1 MVFLKSGKELVP
13 HVGSPTKV
21 NKNKKGERNVYV
33 VHSNCMKN
41 IKFMKFKRVHMKNK
55 KFMKLFGKHILA
67 AHISQQK

>member
-41 IKFMKFKRVHMKNK
+41 IKQAEAEVVP
-55 KFMKLFGKHILA
+55 
-67 AHISQQK
+67 SSS